1 MNLPTYT
8 RTKREALALAADIF
22 PTPRIAM
29 ERIANDPK
37 RQQYPFYHIDDQ
49 AVRDWREILEWLF
62 DDKTRIYKRARWHLF
77 YELTE
82 RFTRL
87 MSENKEAR
95 DLYWRRRA
103 WDEEFSLKR
112 RASLMAGDGE
122 GI

>member
-22 PTPRIAM
+22 PTHRIAM
-29 ERIANDPK
+29 ERIAADPK

-49 AVRDWREILEWLF
+49 AQRDWRQILEWLF

-82 RFTRL
+82 RFIRL
-87 MSENKEAR
+87 MAENKDAR
-95 DLYWRRRA
+95 DLYWRRRS
-103 WDEEFSLKR
+103 WDEEYSLKR